1 VISRP
6 QWTSTCRATPPQE
19 ERDLKAAL
27 DAERA
32 RAKRVA
38 EEARTKAAADG
49 RTRKPR
55 CSGSR
60 ATRSESA

>member
-1 VISRP
+1 M
-6 QWTSTCRATPPQE
+6 PPQE

-32 RAKRVA
+32 RTKRVA
-38 EEARTKAAADG
+38 EEARTKAAVDG

-55 CSGSR
+55 YSGSI